1 MSIVVREILKDM
13 QVVIL
18 LVGGVCFF
26 GWVFPFK
33 WHPKRNIALR
43 ATDAI
48 FLGKCAHKEEGR

>member
-1 MSIVVREILKDM
+1 MVREILKDT

-18 LVGGVCFF
+18 FGGVF